1 MAVTKRSRAS
11 ARTPR
16 QAAAPSH
23 PCCPDASDLVM
34 LAMGNPMFE
43 GGTTRGLRRIRSDGT
58 SIGSEYV
65 EPYGYVIPR
74 GTCLVVTDLSFYSG
88 FTQPL
93 AADSLTTL
101 ALGIVKVSGSGWQQ
115 STVFVTSP
123 KFSNNKMIGGNVTMG
138 TGFAV
143 RHGYYLSV
151 TLPGHGDLVSTD
163 LFVYGYLKQL

>member
-1 MAVTKRSRAS
+1 MAVTKRSQTSARAS
-11 ARTPR
+11 H
-16 QAAAPSH
+16 QAAAPPH
-23 PCCPDASDLVM
+23 PCCPEASDLVM
-34 LAMGNPMFE
+34 LAMANPMFE

-58 SIGSEYV
+58 SINSDYV
-65 EPYGYVIPR
+65 EPYGYVIPT
-74 GTCLVVTDLSFYSG
+74 GKCLVVTDLSYYSG

-93 AADSLTTL
+93 AADSLTEL

-123 KFSNNKMIGGNVTMG
+123 KFSINKMIGGNVTMA

-151 TLPGHGDLVSTD
+151 TLPAHGDLVSTE
-163 LFVYGYLKQL
+163 LLVYGYLKQL